1 MYISP
6 YCRLAVVPLNFMK
19 FGIRGH
25 LIDIITCVKFL
36 VNRFRGYGVLT
47 PQNCH
52 SPLTCCVA
60 LTTVYRYALPCDT
73 VMTVFHVAPH
83 SDRIL
88 RGSRLRI
95 LLLQFVLTDCMDEP
109 ISMKRAHFIW
119 EFTSSANRCSVKQRR
134 VPTQC
139 LQHYRIAIDVGE
151 SFRCQCCCSLELTLY
166 PSLPPSLTPSQS
178 RSLFLS
184 LSLSLSLWH

>member
-1 MYISP
+1 
-6 YCRLAVVPLNFMK
+6 MK

-60 LTTVYRYALPCDT
+60 LTTVYALPCDT
-73 VMTVFHVAPH
+73 AMTVFHVAPH

-109 ISMKRAHFIW
+109 ISMRRAHFIW
-119 EFTSSANRCSVKQRR
+119 EFTSSANRRSVEQR
-134 VPTQC
+134 
-139 LQHYRIAIDVGE
+139 RIAIDVGE
-151 SFRCQCCCSLELTLY
+151 SFRCQCSCSLELSL
-166 PSLPPSLTPSQS
+166 SLPSSIPPALSLP
-178 RSLFLS
+178 LS
-184 LSLSLSLWH
+184 LSGIRIAYHFSSVICSDVNKD